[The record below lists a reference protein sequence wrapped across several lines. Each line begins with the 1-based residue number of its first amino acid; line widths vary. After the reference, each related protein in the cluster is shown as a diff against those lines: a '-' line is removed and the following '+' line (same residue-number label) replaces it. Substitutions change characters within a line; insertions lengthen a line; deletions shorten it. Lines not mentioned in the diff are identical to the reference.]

1 MTRLPQQINLRRGSN
16 IKLYFSHVAPN
27 PTKIRLYLA
36 EKAAGGAQI
45 PMTEVLID
53 LRTGEQNSPE
63 HSGRNYFQ
71 SVPVLGLDDGS
82 NLIESL
88 PAIEYLE
95 ELYPMPSLVGRT
107 AIERARIRQLE
118 RIAETR
124 VLNPLARFVH
134 SARSPLGLPPSP
146 EIAESAL
153 KTLTKGLSF
162 FEQLLADG
170 RGFVTGEQPSIA
182 DCTLAAG
189 LNFGRY
195 GGFEYDPGL
204 TNLARWDMSYRARP
218 HVREALAFERTNSNI
233 VSI

>member
-1 MTRLPQQINLRRGSN
+1 M
-16 IKLYFSHVAPN
+16 KLYYSHIAPN

-36 EKAAGGAQI
+36 EKAIGGAQI

-53 LRTGEQNSPE
+53 LRAGEQNSPD
-63 HSGRNYFQ
+63 HTVRNYFQ
-71 SVPVLGLDDGS
+71 SVPVLELDDGS
-82 NLIESL
+82 YLIESL
-88 PAIEYLE
+88 PAMEYLE

-134 SARSPLGLPPSP
+134 STRSPLGLHPSP

-162 FEQLLADG
+162 FDQLLTDG
-170 RGFVTGEQPSIA
+170 RQFVTGEQPSIA

-195 GGFEYDPGL
+195 GGFECDPSL
-204 TNLARWDMSYRARP
+204 ANLERWDRSYRARP
-218 HVREALAFERTNSNI
+218 HVREALAS
-233 VSI
+233 VSIWAT

>member
-1 MTRLPQQINLRRGSN
+1 MTGLPLQINLCSDM
-16 IKLYFSHVAPN
+16 KLYYFHVAPN
-27 PTKIRLYLA
+27 PMKIRLYLA
-36 EKAAGGAQI
+36 EKEDGGVQI

-53 LRTGEQNSPE
+53 LRAGEQNSPE
-63 HSGRNYFQ
+63 HTARNYFR
-71 SVPVLGLDDGS
+71 SVPVLELDDGS
-82 NLIESL
+82 YLIESL
-88 PAIEYLE
+88 PAMEYLE

-134 SARSPLGLPPSP
+134 STRSPLGLPPSLD
-146 EIAESAL
+146 IAKSAR
-153 KTLTKGLSF
+153 KTFTKGLAF
-162 FEQLLADG
+162 FNELLADG
-170 RGFVTGEQPSIA
+170 REFIAGGQPSIA

-195 GGFEYDPGL
+195 GGFEYDPNL
-204 TNLARWDMSYRARP
+204 TNLARWDMSYLARP
-218 HVREALAFERTNSNI
+218 HVREALAFGRTNSNS